1 MYNRVYYTLRSIYHN
16 TNMINKIAK
25 KSILYTKSPKY
36 YYEGGI
42 GGSKMKH
49 RENKVNSNIP
59 IKRTFS
65 TYSNSPNNN
74 NSDNIWIILFA
85 GISMYLINKK

>member
-1 MYNRVYYTLRSIYHN
+1 
-16 TNMINKIAK
+16 
-25 KSILYTKSPKY
+25 
-36 YYEGGI
+36 
-42 GGSKMKH
+42 MKH